1 MSLPGDSAERAG
13 AASTIIAMR
22 RAFGG
27 TGLTDEQKQICSLA
41 REFARDVLR
50 PGAALR
56 DEQED
61 EFDRTPVNRLGELGF
76 LGMLIPEEY
85 DGLGL
90 DMLTYLFTLE
100 EISWGDP
107 SVAVSMSVHNSL
119 PTQTLLRHGTEEQK
133 ERWLKPMARG
143 ELLGAFSL
151 SEAGS
156 GSDAAALQAQAVR
169 DGDGWL
175 LNGSKL
181 WVTNGASAD
190 VVLLMVRTDDPADRR
205 GTRGIGAFLVPTE
218 LEGWVPGKKERK
230 LGLRGSETVGVSL
243 ENLRLGPE
251 HLIGEPGLGFRYALE
266 ALEGGRLGIAAQ
278 AIGIAEAALDFARDY
293 AAERE
298 QFGRPL
304 KDFQG
309 LQFKLADMAT
319 RVEAARGLLYR
330 AAQAYGADEQ
340 RKRKLSSM
348 AKLFASETAMWVTRQ
363 AVQVYGGYGY
373 SREYPVERLF
383 RDAKVTEIYEGTSE
397 IHRMIISR
405 ELYLERGADE

>member
-1 MSLPGDSAERAG
+1 
-13 AASTIIAMR
+13 
-22 RAFGG
+22 
-27 TGLTDEQKQICSLA
+27 
-41 REFARDVLR
+41 
-50 PGAALR
+50 
-56 DEQED
+56 
-61 EFDRTPVNRLGELGF
+61 
-76 LGMLIPEEY
+76 MLIPEEY

-90 DMLTYLFTLE
+90 DMLTYLFALE

-119 PTQTLLRHGTEEQK
+119 PTQTLLRHGTAEQK

-143 ELLGAFSL
+143 EMLGAFAL

-169 DGDGWL
+169 DGEGWRV
-175 LNGSKL
+175 NGSKL
-181 WVTNGASAD
+181 WVTNGSSAD
-190 VVLLMVRTDDPADRR
+190 VVLLMARTDDPADRK
-205 GTRGIGAFLVPTE
+205 GTRGIGAFMVPTE

-243 ENLRLGPE
+243 EDLRLGPE
-251 HLIGEPGLGFRYALE
+251 HLIGEPGRGFRYALE

-298 QFGRPL
+298 QFGRPI

-309 LQFKLADMAT
+309 MQFKLADMAT
-319 RVEAARGLLYR
+319 RLEAARGLLYR
-330 AAQAYGADEQ
+330 AAQAYEADEQ

-397 IHRMIISR
+397 IHRVIISR
-405 ELYLERGADE
+405 ELYLERGSDE

>member
-1 MSLPGDSAERAG
+1 
-13 AASTIIAMR
+13 MR
-22 RAFGG
+22 RSYGG
-27 TGLTDEQKQICSLA
+27 TGLSEDQRQICVLA
-41 REFARDVLR
+41 RGFARDVLR
-50 PGAALR
+50 PGAEAR
-56 DEQED
+56 DENED
-61 EFDRTPVNRLGELGF
+61 RFDREPVDRLGELGF
-76 LGMLIPEEY
+76 LGMLIPEAY

-90 DMLTYLFTLE
+90 DMLTYLFALE
-100 EISWGDP
+100 EIAWGDA

-119 PTQTLLRHGTEEQK
+119 PTQTLLRHGSEEQK

-156 GSDAAALQAQAVR
+156 GSDAGSLQAQAIR
-169 DGDGWL
+169 DGNDWIVSGE
-175 LNGSKL
+175 KL

-190 VVLLMVRTDDPADRR
+190 VALLMVRTDTPDDRR

-218 LEGWVPGKKERK
+218 LEGWVPAKKERK
-230 LGLRGSETVGVSL
+230 MGLRGSETVAVSI
-243 ENLRLGPE
+243 EELRLGPE
-251 HLIGEPGLGFRYALE
+251 HLIGEPGRGFSYALE

-278 AIGIAEAALDFARDY
+278 AIGIAEAALDHARDY
-293 AAERE
+293 AGERE
-298 QFGRPL
+298 QFGRPI

-309 LQFKLADMAT
+309 IQFKLADMAT
-319 RVEAARGLLYR
+319 RLEAARGLLYR
-330 AAQAYGADEQ
+330 AAQAYEANEP

-348 AKLFASETAMWVTRQ
+348 AKLFASEMATWVTRQ

-397 IHRMIISR
+397 IHRLIISR

>member
-1 MSLPGDSAERAG
+1 
-13 AASTIIAMR
+13 MR
-22 RAFGG
+22 RSYGG
-27 TGLTDEQKQICSLA
+27 TGLSEEQRQICDLA

-50 PGAALR
+50 PGAEAR
-56 DEQED
+56 DENED
-61 EFDRTPVNRLGELGF
+61 RFDREPIDRLGELGF
-76 LGMLIPEEY
+76 LGMLIPEAY
-85 DGLGL
+85 DGLEL
-90 DMLTYLFTLE
+90 DMLTYLFALE
-100 EISWGDP
+100 EIAWGDAA
-107 SVAVSMSVHNSL
+107 VAVSMSVHNSL
-119 PTQTLLRHGTEEQK
+119 PTQTLLRYGSEEQK

-156 GSDAAALQAQAVR
+156 GSDAGSLQAQATR
-169 DGDGWL
+169 DGDDWIVTGE
-175 LNGSKL
+175 KL

-190 VVLLMVRTDDPADRR
+190 VALLMVRTDSPDDRR

-230 LGLRGSETVGVSL
+230 MGLRGSETVAVSL
-243 ENLRLGPE
+243 EELRLGPE
-251 HLIGEPGLGFRYALE
+251 HLIGEPGRGFSYALE

-278 AIGIAEAALDFARDY
+278 AIGIAEAALDYARDY
-293 AAERE
+293 AGERE
-298 QFGRPL
+298 QFGRPI

-309 LQFKLADMAT
+309 IQFKLADMAT
-319 RVEAARGLLYR
+319 RLEAARGLLYR
-330 AAQAYGADEQ
+330 AAQAYEADEP

-348 AKLFASETAMWVTRQ
+348 AKLFASEMATWVTRQ

-397 IHRMIISR
+397 IHRLIISR

>member
-1 MSLPGDSAERAG
+1 
-13 AASTIIAMR
+13 MR

-61 EFDRTPVNRLGELGF
+61 SFDRTPVDRLGELGF

-133 ERWLKPMARG
+133 ERWLRPMARG

-169 DGDGWL
+169 DGEGWRV
-175 LNGSKL
+175 NGSKL

-190 VVLLMVRTDDPADRR
+190 VVLLMVRTDEPADRK
-205 GTRGIGAFLVPTE
+205 GTRGIGAFMVPTE

-243 ENLRLGPE
+243 EDLQLGPE

-298 QFGRPL
+298 QFGRPI

-348 AKLFASETAMWVTRQ
+348 AKLFASETATWVTRQ

-397 IHRMIISR
+397 IHRLIISR

>member
-1 MSLPGDSAERAG
+1 
-13 AASTIIAMR
+13 MR
-22 RAFGG
+22 RSYGG
-27 TGLTDEQKQICSLA
+27 TGLSEEQRQICDLA
-41 REFARDVLR
+41 RQFARDVLR
-50 PGAALR
+50 PGAEAR
-56 DEQED
+56 DEHED
-61 EFDRTPVNRLGELGF
+61 RFDRDPVDRLGELGF
-76 LGMLIPEEY
+76 LGMLIPEQY

-90 DMLTYLFTLE
+90 DMLTYLFALE
-100 EISWGDP
+100 EIAWGDA

-119 PTQTLLRHGTEEQK
+119 PTQTLLRHGSEEQK

-156 GSDAAALQAQAVR
+156 GSDAGSLLAQATR
-169 DGDGWL
+169 DGDGWIVT
-175 LNGSKL
+175 GEKL

-190 VVLLMVRTDDPADRR
+190 VALLMVRTDSPDDRR
-205 GTRGIGAFLVPTE
+205 GTRGVGAFLVPTE
-218 LEGWVPGKKERK
+218 LAGWVPGKKERK
-230 LGLRGSETVGVSL
+230 MGLRGSETVAVSL
-243 ENLRLGPE
+243 EELRLGPE
-251 HLIGEPGLGFRYALE
+251 HLIGEAGRGFSYALE

-278 AIGIAEAALDFARDY
+278 AIGIAEAALDHARDY
-293 AAERE
+293 AGERE
-298 QFGRPL
+298 QFGRPI

-309 LQFKLADMAT
+309 IQFKLADMAT
-319 RVEAARGLLYR
+319 RLEAARGLLYR
-330 AAQAYGADEQ
+330 AAQAYEADEP

-348 AKLFASETAMWVTRQ
+348 AKLFASEMATWVTRQ

-397 IHRMIISR
+397 IHRLIISR